1 MQQIQR
7 SIAFSDDSTTLTT
20 TRVKITKGQNTD
32 VKLTAAKLCLLKE
45 SE

>member
-1 MQQIQR
+1 MHQIQR
-7 SIAFSDDSTTLTT
+7 PIAFSVDSTTLTT

-32 VKLTAAKLCLLKE
+32 VKVTEAKQYLLKG